1 MIRTL
6 TDIFISEKMEMPNIH
21 GLKRVQR
28 FNFDFSVNFIFD
40 DESRD
45 FKEKLTN

>member
-45 FKEKLTN
+45 FLKKI